1 MTHSADFLRAVH
13 HNLCDMAGEMVRADM
28 RLARGGEREPVAELC
43 HSIRYGTF
51 VAPGMKLEP
60 ISATRE
66 GVLTDTLS
74 FESSGKAG

>member
-28 RLARGGEREPVAELC
+28 RLARHGEREPDALAELC
-43 HSIRYGTF
+43 HRIRYGTF

-74 FESSGKAG
+74 FE